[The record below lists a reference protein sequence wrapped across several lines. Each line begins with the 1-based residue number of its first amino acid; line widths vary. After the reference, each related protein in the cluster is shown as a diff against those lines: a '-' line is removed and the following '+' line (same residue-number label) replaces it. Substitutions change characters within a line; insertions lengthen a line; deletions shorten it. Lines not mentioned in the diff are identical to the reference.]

1 MKKIAFVINPNAG
14 GNRKV
19 NRLDLIRKLVPAGLD
34 HEFFLWKK
42 REDKDELLQ
51 NVLNSDCDIV
61 AAVGG
66 DGTVNSVAAAVCG
79 TTKTLAIIPFGSG
92 NGLARHLG
100 IPLVPEQAI
109 RLLNDG
115 HTVLIDTCYLNQQA
129 FFCTAGIGFDAHIGK
144 LFAESKSRGISG
156 YAWMTF
162 KEVSTYKPST
172 YTLTIDGQRS
182 EHEAFLITL
191 ANAAQYGG
199 KAYIAPEAHIQ
210 DGMIDLTIIRPF
222 PLVMGPGLVYK
233 LFFKSLKSSRYVEML
248 RGKHIVIERNERGP
262 IQFDGESAEMGTRL
276 EIRIVPASLKVIVP

>member
-92 NGLARHLG
+92 NGTR
-100 IPLVPEQAI
+100 I
-109 RLLNDG
+109 
-115 HTVLIDTCYLNQQA
+115 
-129 FFCTAGIGFDAHIGK
+129 
-144 LFAESKSRGISG
+144 
-156 YAWMTF
+156 
-162 KEVSTYKPST
+162 
-172 YTLTIDGQRS
+172 QRS
-182 EHEAFLITL
+182 KAGPTSCRLSLAEEA
-191 ANAAQYGG
+191 AVSYQ
-199 KAYIAPEAHIQ
+199 
-210 DGMIDLTIIRPF
+210 
-222 PLVMGPGLVYK
+222 
-233 LFFKSLKSSRYVEML
+233 
-248 RGKHIVIERNERGP
+248 
-262 IQFDGESAEMGTRL
+262 
-276 EIRIVPASLKVIVP
+276 ASKQACSWEK